1 MQRHRKRDTLT
12 AFLYVRALLIEFR
25 GTLLALAIAIAVGAM
40 LYSTAPHTEYA
51 SKMDL
56 AWSSLY
62 YAWMAL
68 LVQPIPSE
76 VWYLKLISGIYPLVG
91 VVVIGEGIV
100 RLALLIAS
108 KEHGEKEW
116 MKVMASTYS
125 NHVVLCGV
133 GHLGFRVLEQL
144 LANQVPVVV
153 LEKNAEARFVAQARA
168 MGVPVLI
175 RNMKEDQ
182 ALIDAGIE
190 RAKVIIIATNDDM
203 ANIEVAL
210 DSRRMNPKIRI
221 LMRQYDQQIAAKI
234 SGALEIDAAF
244 SSSALSAPILAAM
257 AMDAKVMASFVIQNV
272 PYVAAEVKV
281 DSASTLNTR
290 TIADIEKNY
299 TLRVVARV
307 LQSGICQSPPPM
319 DAIITSG
326 DVLVVH
332 TAAAKLSALAA
343 DSKLKP

>member
-1 MQRHRKRDTLT
+1 MQRHRPRPSLT
-12 AFLYVRALLIEFR
+12 AILYVRALLIEFR
-25 GTLLALAIAIAVGAM
+25 GSLIALVIAVALGAI
-40 LYSTAPHTEYA
+40 LYASAPHVEYA
-51 SKMDL
+51 SKLDL

-62 YAWMAL
+62 YSWMAL
-68 LVQPIPSE
+68 LVQPIPSD
-76 VWYLKLISGIYPLVG
+76 VWYLKLVSGIYPLIG
-91 VVVIGEGIV
+91 VIVIGEGIV
-100 RLALLIAS
+100 RLALLLAS
-108 KEHGEKEW
+108 KERGEKEW
-116 MKVMASTYS
+116 MKVMATTYS

-133 GHLGFRVLEQL
+133 GHLGYRVLEQL

-153 LEKNAEARFVAQARA
+153 LEKNPDARFVAQARA
-168 MGVPVLI
+168 LGVPVLI

-182 ALIDAGIE
+182 ALIDAGVE
-190 RAKVIIIATNDDM
+190 RASVIIIATNDDM

-257 AMDAKVMASFVIQNV
+257 AMDAKVMASFVIQGV

-281 DSASTLNTR
+281 DAASKLNGR
-290 TIADIEKNY
+290 TIADLEKNY
-299 TLRVVARV
+299 TLRVVARI

-319 DAIITSG
+319 DAIVIAG
-326 DVLVVH
+326 DALVVH
-332 TAAAKLSALAA
+332 TATAKLSLLAA
-343 DSKLKP
+343 DSKLNA